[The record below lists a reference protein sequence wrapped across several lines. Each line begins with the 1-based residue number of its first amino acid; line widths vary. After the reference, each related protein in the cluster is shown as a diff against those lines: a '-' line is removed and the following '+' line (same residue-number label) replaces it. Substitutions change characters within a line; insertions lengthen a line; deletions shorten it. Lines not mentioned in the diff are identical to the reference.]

1 MDCEC
6 RAFVMESGLVVRVDE
21 TLALAPAVDDEVQ
34 EAMCPDVNGVVVAM
48 RMQLNLQR
56 NENE

>member
-1 MDCEC
+1 
-6 RAFVMESGLVVRVDE
+6 MESGLVVRVDE